1 MAFASPAPP
10 RAPTA
15 PPATRPRAS
24 TIPPAQRSVG
34 GLSLEQVEI
43 FSDLSGEIQKLLC
56 DGANVV
62 ELGIEEEVAVLGAAI
77 VLSGAGAVCPT
88 VADAAASHLAEAAL
102 VPGLSSL
109 AEPTRIRIVATAPA
123 RIASWDRAQL
133 ETALK
138 ACPWVLEDLQRLGD
152 RLSALAGAA
161 MGALGDLDEGS
172 RLAAFERLTLRVLA
186 PSEVLVAAGG
196 ELGGLNVVGA
206 GAIVVAKPDGAVEYS
221 VGDVVL
227 PETALE
233 GGTTAGEVRA
243 GPGGALLLSA
253 SRMVTVELFSILP
266 SLIEL
271 LR

>member
-1 MAFASPAPP
+1 M
-10 RAPTA
+10 
-15 PPATRPRAS
+15 
-24 TIPPAQRSVG
+24 RSLA

-56 DGANVV
+56 DDAAVV
-62 ELGIEEEVAVLGAAI
+62 ELNIEEEVAVTGAAI
-77 VLSGAGAVCPT
+77 VLSGSAAVCPT
-88 VADAAASHLAEAAL
+88 VADAVASHLSQAAL

-109 AEPTRIRIVATAPA
+109 QDPTRIRIVATAPA
-123 RIASWDRAQL
+123 TIASWDRLQL
-133 ETALK
+133 ESALK
-138 ACPWVLEDLQRLGD
+138 SCPWVLEDLQRLGD
-152 RLSALAGAA
+152 RLSALAGAT

-186 PSEVLVAAGG
+186 PAEVLVAAGG
-196 ELGGLNVVGA
+196 ELGGLNVVGG
-206 GAIVVAKPDGAVEYS
+206 GAIIVAKLDSSIEFS

-227 PETALE
+227 PETVLE

-243 GPGGALLLSA
+243 GPGGALLLTA

>member
-1 MAFASPAPP
+1 M
-10 RAPTA
+10 
-15 PPATRPRAS
+15 
-24 TIPPAQRSVG
+24 RSVG

-43 FSDLSGEIQKLLC
+43 LSDLSGEIQKLLC
-56 DGANVV
+56 DDAAVV
-62 ELGIEEEVAVLGAAI
+62 ELNIEEEVAVTGAAI
-77 VLSGAGAVCPT
+77 VLSGSAAVCPT
-88 VADAAASHLAEAAL
+88 VADAAASHLGQAAL

-109 AEPTRIRIVATAPA
+109 QDPTRIRIVATSPA
-123 RIASWDRAQL
+123 TIASWDRLQL
-133 ETALK
+133 ESALK
-138 ACPWVLEDLQRLGD
+138 SCPWVLEDLQRLGD
-152 RLSALAGAA
+152 RLSALAGAT

-206 GAIVVAKPDGAVEYS
+206 GAIVVAKPDSSIEFS

-227 PETALE
+227 PETVLE

-243 GPGGALLLSA
+243 GPGGALLLTA